1 MLKNLFNTSLSDF
14 DVCCWN
20 NFLSTI
26 FQHTQHLAIVN
37 CVLLIF
43 LWTVTALLHYQ
54 MINFEFSRG
63 SLHNLLFNWTL
74 SNKAVNDHLLFLSD
88 SMGTV
93 DCLQVN
99 LGIPITVENYYDVG
113 SMQINSKSTC
123 SSRENE
129 YLLLRLWILEI
140 IDTGFSVVS
149 RSLPVD
155 PAIFV
160 FSIA

>member
-1 MLKNLFNTSLSDF
+1 
-14 DVCCWN
+14 
-20 NFLSTI
+20 
-26 FQHTQHLAIVN
+26 
-37 CVLLIF
+37 
-43 LWTVTALLHYQ
+43 
-54 MINFEFSRG
+54 
-63 SLHNLLFNWTL
+63 
-74 SNKAVNDHLLFLSD
+74 
-88 SMGTV
+88 MGTV

-99 LGIPITVENYYDVG
+99 LGIPITVENYHDVG
-113 SMQINSKSTC
+113 SMQINSESTC

-160 FSIA
+160 FSIT